1 MTQVYNGLNRGG
13 LINYVVI
20 DDLKQLEFWGP
31 RFELTNFVELDSYLN
46 AGLSEGSSALVA
58 GRHRAERAMLM
69 PAQVELP
76 TTFYSLLDW
85 DKIVEGAIASDQPAW
100 IYAYQ
105 QARIP
110 SIMNFVPTKVMLFT
124 ENSVLPFRD
133 YDGQQ
138 SKFIAEVLGKEN
150 IHGDYRLINAI
161 PPLKVVVL
169 KAHGDQR

>member
-1 MTQVYNGLNRGG
+1 MDQWPVLYKAPLEGEVEKDIGDLSHLFFNGRLDILELSVIKERPMAD
-13 LINYVVI
+13 INEWRRFGSKVP
-20 DDLKQLEFWGP
+20 DLK
-31 RFELTNFVELDSYLN
+31 
-46 AGLSEGSSALVA
+46 
-58 GRHRAERAMLM
+58 

-124 ENSVLPFRD
+124 ENSVFPFRD